1 MTDHDR
7 VTRRDSQLSRE
18 AEALLTSQAQKGDL
32 QARRTIGEAHYGFV
46 SQLAKRYAGTSVT
59 SQWELIQAGY
69 MGLMECIDKFDAT
82 KGTRLLTLAFWSIRR
97 HMLDLLKVNSAATS
111 SYRLSMDSAVEHS
124 RISALPLELR
134 DSMDDGEGGTLG
146 SCFVDESAKL
156 ATMKKRTQGIVR
168 RRLGIGKHEK
178 NGTSTF
184 VEIGK
189 HYGISA
195 ERARRIYTSSI
206 EKIRDGLGIQEDSK

>member
-1 MTDHDR
+1 
-7 VTRRDSQLSRE
+7 
-18 AEALLTSQAQKGDL
+18 
-32 QARRTIGEAHYGFV
+32 
-46 SQLAKRYAGTSVT
+46 
-59 SQWELIQAGY
+59 
-69 MGLMECIDKFDAT
+69 
-82 KGTRLLTLAFWSIRR
+82 
-97 HMLDLLKVNSAATS
+97 
-111 SYRLSMDSAVEHS
+111 
-124 RISALPLELR
+124 
-134 DSMDDGEGGTLG
+134 MDDGEGGTLG
-146 SCFVDESAKL
+146 SCFVDESAKDPQETAEKNEMVEATMREL